1 MPNNPNTE
9 YQKCIEAA
17 QKTVDLI
24 DHSDTPDEVSDAVLE
39 TLIEMSAETRIM
51 IWHNQ
56 TGLRIESLAALYS
69 LYERGAG
76 YRRSRLYGEYES
88 GRTRRNDDER

>member
-1 MPNNPNTE
+1 MPNNSNKE

-17 QKTVDLI
+17 QKTVSLI
-24 DHSDTPDEVSDAVLE
+24 DHSDTPDEVSDAILE
-39 TLIEMSAETRIM
+39 RLIEMSADAQVM
-51 IWHNQ
+51 IWHHL
-56 TGLRIESLAALYS
+56 TGIRIESLAALYT

-88 GRTRRNDDER
+88 GRTRYDE